1 MNEQRA
7 TAVVL
12 RTVDYGESDRV
23 VTFYTREQGKMTAFA
38 RAARKSQKRFG
49 GALEPF
55 NRLQI
60 RFRDRRGELVSLAGA
75 EIERS
80 RPALRDDY
88 DRIARAS
95 YLTEL
100 AHEATREREPQPDL
114 FDLLDRGFDVLASG
128 ALREGAGHGWL
139 AAYEMK
145 LLALAGYRPR
155 LDACSE
161 CGREAN
167 RYRFRPREGSVF
179 CLECAGDDGIP
190 VSAGTTKLL
199 EASLDTDIGELA
211 EFCAFTA
218 AQVEEAR
225 RMLAVFIQWQLGK
238 ELKSARFL

>member
-1 MNEQRA
+1 
-7 TAVVL
+7 
-12 RTVDYGESDRV
+12 
-23 VTFYTREQGKMTAFA
+23 MTAFA

-75 EIERS
+75 EIEHS
-80 RPALRDDY
+80 RPALRADY

-100 AHEATREREPQPDL
+100 ANEATREREPQPDL
-114 FDLLDRGFDVLASG
+114 FDLLDGGFDVLASDVWRDG
-128 ALREGAGHGWL
+128 DASRRDGWL

-145 LLALAGYRPR
+145 LLVLAGYRPR
-155 LDACSE
+155 LDACAE
-161 CGREAN
+161 CGLEKN
-167 RYRFRPREGSVF
+167 RYRFRPREGSVL

-190 VSAGTTKLL
+190 VSSGTTRLL
-199 EASLDTDIGELA
+199 EASLETGIEELA

-218 AQVEEAR
+218 IQVEEAR

-238 ELKSARFL
+238 ELKSTRFF